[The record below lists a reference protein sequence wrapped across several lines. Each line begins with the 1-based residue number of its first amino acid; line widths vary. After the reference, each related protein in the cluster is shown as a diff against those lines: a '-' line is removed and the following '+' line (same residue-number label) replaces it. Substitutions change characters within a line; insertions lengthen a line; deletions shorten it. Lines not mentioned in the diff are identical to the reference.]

1 MEHLLFAFGDYE
13 QDDKNI
19 QLIVDFVS
27 QISTTDVRYQF
38 GEAGIIVNFTTKL
51 STDEISKFFE
61 ESLTKITAMFF
72 VFPVNDN
79 MILSMD
85 EDIHQHLFGITDKKS
100 EPVIQKYVI
109 DTTEIPSFNDTDITK
124 SLDTVFNLLFNK
136 IEEPPVI
143 VLTLD
148 QLLDKINESGILSL
162 SDDEL
167 KMLDDYSK

>member
-1 MEHLLFAFGDYE
+1 MEHLLFAFGDYK

-38 GEAGIIVNFTTKL
+38 GESGIIVNFTTKL
-51 STDEISKFFE
+51 STDKISEFFE

-72 VFPVNDN
+72 VFPVNDS